1 MLFDSIAFDPVRDIA
16 PVEQF
21 GFIDLKT
28 ALDSS
33 MVPSQLPES
42 ESDYNGIDEPAQILG
57 KPHDI
62 FEAID
67 TQKALESAAAA
78 ESAGSSG
85 EKDDA

>member
-1 MLFDSIAFDPVRDIA
+1 MLFDSIAYDPVRDVA
-16 PVEQF
+16 PVDQF

-33 MVPSQLPES
+33 IVPSQLPES
-42 ESDYNGIDEPAQILG
+42 ESDYNGIEDPAQVLG

-78 ESAGSSG
+78 ESAGSSEG
-85 EKDDA
+85 AEDA

>member
-1 MLFDSIAFDPVRDIA
+1 MIVTKCNYDPVRDLK

-33 MVPSQLPES
+33 IVPSQMPES
-42 ESDYNGIDEPAQILG
+42 ETDYNGIDEPAQVLG
-57 KPHDI
+57 KPRDI

-67 TQKALESAAAA
+67 TQKALEAAAS
-78 ESAGSSG
+78 SAGD
-85 EKDDA
+85 EPAKEDA

>member
-1 MLFDSIAFDPVRDIA
+1 MVCGNCVYDPVRDLK

-33 MVPSQLPES
+33 VVPSQMPES
-42 ESDYNGIDEPAQILG
+42 EVDYNGIEEPAQVLG
-57 KPHDI
+57 SPRDV

-67 TQKALESAAAA
+67 AQKAIEAA
-78 ESAGSSG
+78 SSSVSG
-85 EKDDA
+85 DDDGKSE